1 MKLQTEITVVGMKSS
16 KGEFE
21 GKAFDSTK
29 VYAMID
35 LDASKGNAKGQAVAE
50 YTFGDST
57 KFDEYKHLPFPF
69 KAVADVEMVSNGKT
83 QKTVVVGIKPVD
95 RAVKA

>member
-1 MKLQTEITVVGMKSS
+1 MKFVTDITVVGMKSS

-29 VYAMID
+29 VYALID
-35 LDASKGNAKGQAVAE
+35 LDISKGTAKGQAVAE

-57 KFDEYKHLPFPF
+57 EFDKFKHLPFPF
-69 KAVADVEMVSNGKT
+69 KAAADVEIVSNGKT
-83 QKTVVVGIKPVD
+83 QKTVVMGIKPV
-95 RAVKA
+95 AQAKA